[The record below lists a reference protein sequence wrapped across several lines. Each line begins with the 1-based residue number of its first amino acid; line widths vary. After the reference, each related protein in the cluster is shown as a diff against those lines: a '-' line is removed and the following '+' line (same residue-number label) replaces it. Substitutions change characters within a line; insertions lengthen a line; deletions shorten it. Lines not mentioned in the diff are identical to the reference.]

1 MKKELYKVGDIIRD
15 INKDLM
21 KYIPKNTFSKIIL
34 NERDNSIKDTNYNK
48 YYDDLYKHIELFK
61 ENLNDLSNTILNK
74 YDSYK
79 NQVESFISDLGN

>member
-15 INKDLM
+15 TNKDLM

-61 ENLNDLSNTILNK
+61 ENLNDLSNTILTK